1 MLYFTNKKLFYNLLV
16 WLAIK
21 EIVEFTSFSISLV
34 IRLKTR
40 TPQKSCPYFLPR
52 YNRINNV
59 LLLAGS
65 FSKVNAGS
73 FNAFVSHQVRQKSNV
88 IVFFKEA
95 LCISMAE

>member
-73 FNAFVSHQVRQKSNV
+73 FNAFMPHKVGEECNV
-88 IVFFKEA
+88 IATLQEA
-95 LCISMAE
+95 LCEAMAE